1 MPNAPAALAPGATI
15 WLGPGLAVAAKEI
28 VRELR
33 MGIGNSSYQFTNAGY
48 GIPDGQHPVAEADS
62 VLVYHN
68 FPNHKL
74 LSKPQFEL
82 LKAEGKATRIG

>member
-1 MPNAPAALAPGATI
+1 
-15 WLGPGLAVAAKEI
+15 
-28 VRELR
+28 
-33 MGIGNSSYQFTNAGY
+33 MGIRESIYQFTNAGY
-48 GIPDGQHPVAEADS
+48 GIPDGQHRVAEADS

-74 LSKPQFEL
+74 LSKPEFEL